1 MHQFIFHKQNFI
13 MALKPFLEML
23 LHHKST
29 ESVHDW
35 FMMINNLEARII
47 LDPEQYLGQDLPARE
62 VIDEVINEIFE
73 EFVRDPASLT
83 LEATFVMG
91 PKI

>member
-1 MHQFIFHKQNFI
+1 
-13 MALKPFLEML
+13 ML

-35 FMMINNLEARII
+35 FMLINNLEARII
-47 LDPEQYLGQDLPARE
+47 LDPVQYLGQNLPPRE

-73 EFVRDPASLT
+73 EFVRDPASLIQ
-83 LEATFVMG
+83 EATFVTN